1 MLQRIIFSLLLAF
14 TWASQVSAQTSLLP
28 AREKPKPFA
37 FATAAELRD
46 YLRWTP
52 QAKPLVSA
60 HRGGPAGN
68 LPENTIEAFDY
79 AHSLDPQVI
88 IECDVQLSRDSVL
101 VMTHDD
107 NLSRTA
113 GLNVAVKA
121 LMADSLVK
129 IPLLDIFSRPSR
141 YHMPTLDEVLA
152 WSNKRSLLTVDVKRG
167 IPYPKVLAAIQRAK
181 AQNRALLITYNL
193 ADAEWC
199 HANDPEI
206 ILSVTVRNEKELEAL
221 KASKVDLK
229 RMVAFVGVSEPNR
242 KLYEGL
248 HALGIRC
255 ILGILGNL
263 EKKAMSKIGNAG
275 VKIVREFVKDGADI
289 LATNEVE
296 YVHSALN
303 WRGKL

>member
-1 MLQRIIFSLLLAF
+1 MNLRSFFCLLTAF
-14 TWASQVSAQTSLLP
+14 TWASYVSAQTSVLP

-52 QAKPLVSA
+52 QVTPLISA

-79 AHSLDPQVI
+79 AHRLDPQVI

-107 NLSRTA
+107 NLRRTA
-113 GLNVAVKA
+113 GIDVAVNK
-121 LMADSLVK
+121 LTADSLRNL
-129 IPLLDIFSRPSR
+129 PLLDVFSRPSL
-141 YHMPTLDEVLA
+141 YHMPTLDEVLI

-167 IPYPKVLAAIQRAK
+167 IPYPKVLAAIQQAK

-199 HANDPEI
+199 HANDPDI

-229 RMVAFVGVSEPNR
+229 RMVAFVGVSEPSR

-255 ILGILGNL
+255 ILGIIGNL
-263 EKKAMSKIGNAG
+263 EKKAMSKIGEYG

-296 YVHSALN
+296 YVRDALH